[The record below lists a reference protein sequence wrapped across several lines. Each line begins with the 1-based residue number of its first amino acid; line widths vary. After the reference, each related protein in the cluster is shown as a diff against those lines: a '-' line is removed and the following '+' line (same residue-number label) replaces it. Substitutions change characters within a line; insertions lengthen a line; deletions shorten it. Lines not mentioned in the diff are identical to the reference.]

1 MKLKEI
7 LMGLF
12 IVNVLATLYYLPQTI
27 ESISK
32 MVIEGYIIDNFSF
45 VVMTFI
51 RLGLTGIGVVG
62 MFQFWQNKNIFNP
75 YLKAF
80 FIYDLFA
87 FFVFLPS
94 NISVLFNNEVLESLG
109 WSFYFFRVLSLVTA
123 VFIVLVYSKETIRVN
138 VTPGKKKRIRF
149 FHWFIDSIIFIVFQY
164 QIIAMSFFGI
174 DEIVLLFASYLY
186 LIFYYWISET
196 VFQQTLGK
204 LATGKYVRREDG
216 NRAGTF
222 KILGRTLSRFIP
234 FEPFSFFSYPI
245 RGWHD
250 SISKTTVYSLAENQE
265 LEDEI
270 LDHLIGEDDDLEYKL

>member
-12 IVNVLATLYYLPQTI
+12 VVNVLSTLYYLPQTA
-27 ESISK
+27 ESIFNMITK
-32 MVIEGYIIDNFSF
+32 GYVFDNLSYVF
-45 VVMTFI
+45 MTFI
-51 RLGLTGIGVVG
+51 RYSLIGLGVVG

-75 YLKAF
+75 FLKAF
-80 FIYDLFA
+80 FIYNLFS
-87 FFVFLPS
+87 FLVFLPR
-94 NISVLFNNEVLESLG
+94 NISILVSNVTMH
-109 WSFYFFRVLSLVTA
+109 WSFYFFRIIAVLTA
-123 VFIVLVYSKETIRVN
+123 IFTILVYTKETVRVN
-138 VTPGKKKRIRF
+138 LTPGKKKRTRF
-149 FHWFIDSIIFIVFQY
+149 YHWFIDSMILLLFNLQIIWSNMYNEYPIFIIFAPY
-164 QIIAMSFFGI
+164 LFF
-174 DEIVLLFASYLY
+174 
-186 LIFYYWISET
+186 IFYYWISET

-204 LATGKYVRREDG
+204 VATGKYVRREDG

-250 SISKTTVYSLAENQE
+250 SISKTTVYSLDENQE

-270 LDHLIGEDDDLEYKL
+270 LDHLIGEDDDLAHKL